1 MFCRQRVI
9 HLFKRKSTG
18 TSIRTNKIALIAGE
32 SLKWFTPKLKLVDP
46 ARTFAN
52 DNAFKEAW
60 CTGSGLDYNIPWS
73 IMESDVAKMPASGCH
88 LTKGAFT
95 SHMRMS
101 RQFQNYSEGIVWA
114 PLIGDKECPD
124 VKACLAMLLPRPVDL
139 SPAVADLFQKFMD
152 APWISGMREDRP
164 MNTETPK
171 FMASLMIQASGTQEL
186 YLAPASQLL
195 SIWGPK
201 DWRHFRTKTA
211 DLSTEAIEM
220 LAASDLKLM
229 HVHLKPNSVVFIPH
243 GWCVWRQ
250 FGGGSE
256 RDIVTWEWHGLL
268 PEHLGN
274 LQNMQGLVNLAA
286 PAVHTFTADQR
297 SQFMIGKSVLK
308 YVGGLKDIPPT
319 DKPAIVTQQP
329 LNDTAAKLD
338 SSPSRSS
345 AQEPLAEP
353 IPGFTPDAKRKGSME
368 QLSSCESD
376 VGGQE
381 CKMVRTAA
389 KAAAKRVCIPA
400 AVNDGAAGAN
410 SSSGGATVEQVAA
423 AVEPTTNIA
432 AGREDAKMDTAAA
445 AAPTME
451 GLVEAVAM
459 PSNSEQKA
467 DEVAAVAGLPEP
479 VAMATDKA
487 LSSEQEAAEAAAAA
501 ALPET
506 VAASEE
512 GEANVKAKAKSN
524 AKGKAKAAAKTN
536 ARAKT
541 KARAKTAGAAAE
553 GPPPTKAIAKE
564 SPTAAKKLMAKSHEM
579 KQAKAFWDSLK

>member
-1 MFCRQRVI
+1 M
-9 HLFKRKSTG
+9 
-18 TSIRTNKIALIAGE
+18 
-32 SLKWFTPKLKLVDP
+32 
-46 ARTFAN
+46 
-52 DNAFKEAW
+52 
-60 CTGSGLDYNIPWS
+60 
-73 IMESDVAKMPASGCH
+73 
-88 LTKGAFT
+88 KGAFT

-152 APWISGMREDRP
+152 APWISGMRVDRP

-368 QLSSCESD
+368 QLSSCDSD

-487 LSSEQEAAEAAAAA
+487 LSSEQEAAEVAAAA